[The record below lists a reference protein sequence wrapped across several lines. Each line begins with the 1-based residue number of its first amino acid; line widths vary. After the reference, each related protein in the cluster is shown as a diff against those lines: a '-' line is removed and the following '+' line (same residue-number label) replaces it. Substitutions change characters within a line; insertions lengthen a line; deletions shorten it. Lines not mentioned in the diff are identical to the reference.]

1 MGFRITTNMMMN
13 SYRFNLQNS
22 TKKLSDSRD
31 QVLTQRKFGS
41 YAEDP
46 AAATLAFRLRRDYC
60 KTTNYLNNT
69 KDVYSKFNTA
79 WNNLTGVVEKLS
91 DATARVA
98 SIRGNNGTAGESR
111 TALAVILRET
121 SESVVHAMNQQLGDH
136 FIFAGNDALNAPFT
150 WNGETLMYRGIDVNS
165 GTVEKPSANDPKWLE
180 ALDKIKQDMQNSKIM
195 GTPADTSS
203 AMQNWYTD
211 MTDGNN
217 TLTTPATDKALEWI
231 EKFAAQDVKN
241 GKMTASEADKWV
253 EYYKDPTK
261 GVPTDS
267 KGNALKEPGWADRM
281 AKVSEWD
288 ETETAQV
295 WYNYYMGISNTR
307 PDDTKYPEPNWLDN
321 LEADAE
327 AAVDNIPGLDPA
339 DAAAQKDVLQEWLA
353 YYKRETKDKPLMEQS
368 TTVTGWGTVDP
379 DDPKAYP
386 EDLPKTSDGL
396 TGSDL
401 EWFKYYDDKRQLAK
415 LETMAGEEMYIDLG
429 MGAEESSPNSPVKG
443 TYFNNALSGIDY
455 IGYGMD
461 EDGDPKN
468 LAIIM
473 RELADVF
480 ETWDE
485 DTQSYNP
492 KLAKNSAEGLT
503 SGELEAKAFRL
514 MDKLKA
520 AQEHTTEKWVELDA
534 NSVFLQANE
543 AQLTTQQS
551 DLNIQILDVEQVDLA
566 DAITSF
572 SWNQYCYNAALKI
585 GNQLLSQSLI
595 DYMN

>member
-1 MGFRITTNMMMN
+1 
-13 SYRFNLQNS
+13 
-22 TKKLSDSRD
+22 
-31 QVLTQRKFGS
+31 
-41 YAEDP
+41 
-46 AAATLAFRLRRDYC
+46 
-60 KTTNYLNNT
+60 
-69 KDVYSKFNTA
+69 
-79 WNNLTGVVEKLS
+79 
-91 DATARVA
+91 
-98 SIRGNNGTAGESR
+98 
-111 TALAVILRET
+111 
-121 SESVVHAMNQQLGDH
+121 
-136 FIFAGNDALNAPFT
+136 
-150 WNGETLMYRGIDVNS
+150 
-165 GTVEKPSANDPKWLE
+165 
-180 ALDKIKQDMQNSKIM
+180 
-195 GTPADTSS
+195 
-203 AMQNWYTD
+203 
-211 MTDGNN
+211 
-217 TLTTPATDKALEWI
+217 
-231 EKFAAQDVKN
+231 
-241 GKMTASEADKWV
+241 MTASEAAKWV

-267 KGNALKEPGWADRM
+267 KGNALKEPNWADRM
-281 AKVSEWD
+281 TKVSEWD

-327 AAVDNIPGLDPA
+327 AAVDNITGLDPA
-339 DAAAQKDVLQEWLA
+339 DAAAQKDVLKEWLA

-368 TTVTGWGTVDP
+368 TTVKDWGDVDP

-386 EDLPKTSDGL
+386 KGLPKTSDGL

-415 LETMAGEEMYIDLG
+415 LEAMAGEEMYIDLG

-566 DAITSF
+566 DAIISF
-572 SWNQYCYNAALKI
+572 SWSQYCYNAALKI